1 MADRWGKES
10 VVDPNIQG
18 KLVLSAFFVGAAVS
32 GVLVIGALIGAF
44 TDPPQKLI
52 AAALAFSSGALITS
66 LAFDMFR
73 EAFQTAGIV
82 LAGAGL
88 MAGAAV
94 FVTVNQLIGRYA
106 GPKAPAI
113 NTLVDGLPE
122 SVVLGAT
129 LVGNSPFSIISL
141 ILSLTIS
148 NLPESTEG
156 AVTMRKRGR
165 SKNFVL
171 SVWTVAALLLALTV
185 FASNFAL
192 IGADQTLAAFIRA
205 FAGGAV
211 LSSLASNMM
220 PKAYQDGGPFVSLA
234 TAAGFVLA
242 FSLTLM

>member
-1 MADRWGKES
+1 MQRAELR
-10 VVDPNIQG
+10 VDPGGQA
-18 KLVLSAFFVGAAVS
+18 KSVLSAFLVGAAVS

-44 TDPPQKLI
+44 TNPPQRLI

-73 EAFQTAGIV
+73 EAFQTAGIL
-82 LAGAGL
+82 LAGSGL

-94 FVTVNQLIGRYA
+94 FVAMNQLIGRYA
-106 GPKAPAI
+106 GSKAPAV
-113 NTLVDGLPE
+113 NTLIDGLPE

-129 LVGNSPFSIISL
+129 LVGNSPLGIISL
-141 ILSLTIS
+141 ILSLFIS

-171 SVWTVAALLLALTV
+171 AVWTVAALLLALTV

-192 IGADQTLAAFIRA
+192 IGADQTLVAFIRA

-211 LSSLASNMM
+211 LASLSSNMM
-220 PKAYQDGGPFVSLA
+220 PKAYRDGGPFVSLA

-242 FSLTLM
+242 FSLTLT